1 MGRIKF
7 NFECA
12 VCGAGGD
19 LVKGENGKY
28 KFVLAEN
35 GLIRDRNINE
45 ARAVHLQEIMETR
58 DNFMSKKS
66 EIEEYKRFREMK
78 FETIK

>member
-1 MGRIKF
+1 M
-7 NFECA
+7 
-12 VCGAGGD
+12 
-19 LVKGENGKY
+19 VKGEDGKY

-45 ARAVHLQEIMETR
+45 ARAVHLQEIIHTR
-58 DNFMSKKS
+58 DNFMSRKH
-66 EIEEYKRFREMK
+66 EIEDEYKKFREMK

>member
-1 MGRIKF
+1 M
-7 NFECA
+7 
-12 VCGAGGD
+12 
-19 LVKGENGKY
+19 
-28 KFVLAEN
+28 LAEN

-58 DNFMSKKS
+58 DNFMSRKG
-66 EIEEYKRFREMK
+66 EIEEEYKRFREMK

>member
-1 MGRIKF
+1 MVRGAASF
-7 NFECA
+7 
-12 VCGAGGD
+12 CGAGGD
-19 LVKGENGKY
+19 LV
-28 KFVLAEN
+28 N

-66 EIEEYKRFREMK
+66 EIEEEYKRFREMK